1 MNLYDA
7 NGNVIEIQQSQEE
20 TVSVEPQS
28 GDIPRLYIAGDTPG
42 ACGVTGDTS
51 TKNVEFYYKSKTDS
65 FHAYGTIKIQGSSST
80 AYPKKNYTIKL
91 FSDEARKTKLRK
103 DFMGWGKQNKF
114 CLKANW
120 IDITHARNVVTARL
134 WGDMVKSRSDFDTL
148 PTELKT
154 APNYGAIDGFPIIV
168 FINGLYWGRY
178 TLNIPKDAWTFNMDD
193 TLDTHCAICGED
205 YKKTCFQESPVLLDG
220 TDWTDEIHDTC
231 PTAIVTRW
239 NEVHDFVIN
248 STDTEFVA
256 NFENYMSL
264 ASVIDY
270 YLFMYVNCGID
281 SLGRNMVFL
290 TYNGTY
296 WISSAYD
303 LDSTWG
309 LGWSGGL
316 TNNPELAMQ
325 SGYQSVINYSE
336 GNKLFV
342 RLENLCADEIKV
354 RYSDLRSSVL
364 SEVHIINRFEEFMES
379 MSKDLVAEDY
389 ATTTGEGV
397 FTEMP
402 SQDTNNIQQ
411 LRDFIVKRL
420 AYVDSQ
426 IELL

>member
-1 MNLYDA
+1 MSYKDI
-7 NGNVIEIQQSQEE
+7 NGNIIKFNQNQEP
-20 TVSVEPQS
+20 SI
-28 GDIPRLYIAGDTPG
+28 GDIPRVYL
-42 ACGVTGDTS
+42 TG
-51 TKNVEFYYKSKTDS
+51 NVLNTATGTTENITVMYASKTAT
-65 FHAYGTIKIQGSSST
+65 FKCYGTIKVQGSSSR
-80 AYPKKNYTIKL
+80 AYNKKNYTIKL
-91 FSDEARKTKLRK
+91 YKDEACTTKFK
-103 DFMGWGKQNKF
+103 YDFMGWGKQNKF

-134 WGDMVKSRSDFDTL
+134 WGDMVASRSDFDTL
-148 PTELKT
+148 PEELRT
-154 APNYGAIDGFPIIV
+154 APNYGAINGFPIIV

-178 TLNIPKDAWTFNMDD
+178 TWNIPKDAWTFNMDD
-193 TLDTHCAICGED
+193 SLDTHCAIYGED

-220 TDWTDEIHDTC
+220 SDWSDEIHDTC
-231 PTAIVTRW
+231 PASIVTSW
-239 NEVHDFVIN
+239 NNVHDFVIN

-264 ASVIDY
+264 PSVIDY

-290 TYNGTY
+290 TYDGTY

-342 RLENLCADEIKV
+342 RLESLCADEIKA
-354 RYSDLRSSVL
+354 RYSELRSGVL
-364 SEVHIINRFEEFMES
+364 SEAHIINRFEEFMGS
-379 MSKDLVAEDY
+379 MSKDLIAEDY
-389 ATTTGEGV
+389 AKTTGEGA
-397 FTEMP
+397 FTEIP

-420 AYVDSQ
+420 AYVDAQ
-426 IELL
+426 IKEL